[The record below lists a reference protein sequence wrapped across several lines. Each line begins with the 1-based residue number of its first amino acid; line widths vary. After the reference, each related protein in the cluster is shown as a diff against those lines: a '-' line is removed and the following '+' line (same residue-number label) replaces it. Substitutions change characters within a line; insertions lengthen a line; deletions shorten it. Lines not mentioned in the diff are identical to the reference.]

1 MTSAST
7 AALRRLLA
15 DLPPAAD
22 DHPVDVGVLGEYAAF
37 QRVHGPFAAAEAFP
51 AVTAHLTPGCN
62 QCAADVMAVQAL
74 AQRVASSE
82 QATQNRPPASRTPQQ
97 AATAQATDDD
107 ALAETGPAP
116 LPELL
121 EIADALALA
130 RVIEAER
137 DALRVPMRPDRDAAI
152 ESRRQSARQRNLL
165 LVEAALVRQRLAVRR
180 LFLARAQALAGGQS
194 AATPVGDGTAPVVR
208 RAPNPKAGL
217 LLGHFAGQVE
227 DFERLAAR
235 LGRLTVDVRRMG
247 DDPRGPA
254 RSKSEALVVRGLHLT
269 RDALALDQRLMKLQG
284 PLAGMVG

>member
-1 MTSAST
+1 MTSAPS

-37 QRVHGPFAAAEAFP
+37 QRAHGPFAAAEAFP

-62 QCAADVMAVQAL
+62 QCAADVMALQAL

-82 QATQNRPPASRTPQQ
+82 QATQKRPAASRTQQQ
-97 AATAQATDDD
+97 ATTGLADD
-107 ALAETGPAP
+107 APAEGGPAV

-121 EIADALALA
+121 EIADALSLA
-130 RVIEAER
+130 RVIETER
-137 DALRVPMRPDRDAAI
+137 DALRVPLHPDRDAAI

-165 LVEAALVRQRLAVRR
+165 LVEAALVRQRLAIRR
-180 LFLARAQALAGGQS
+180 LFLARAQALAGGQPV
-194 AATPVGDGTAPVVR
+194 AGPATDGNAPVIR

-217 LLGHFAGQVE
+217 LLGHFAGQVA

-254 RSKSEALVVRGLHLT
+254 RSKSEALVVRGLNLT
-269 RDALALDQRLMKLQG
+269 RDALALDQRLTKLQG